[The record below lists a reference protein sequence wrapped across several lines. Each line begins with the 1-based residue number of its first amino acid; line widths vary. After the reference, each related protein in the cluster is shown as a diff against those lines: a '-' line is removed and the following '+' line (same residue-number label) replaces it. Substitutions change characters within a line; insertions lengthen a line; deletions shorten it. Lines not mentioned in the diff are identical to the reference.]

1 MKKKINTII
10 IGLGRIGIGYD
21 EYTPNVTLTHY
32 KAIKKH
38 KNFKLIGCI
47 DVNKINRDNFIKKY
61 KIPCFKNLSEIKD
74 KIYPELAIIASP
86 TDTHY
91 WVIKEILK
99 NHKRITSILCEKP
112 FGSKHEDANKILQ
125 ICKKNKVKLFV
136 NYMRTADPG
145 VIKTLRIIRSK
156 FNKNCKGTVFYDGNT
171 LNQASHL
178 INLLQFWFGESG
190 SIKLIKSDK
199 GNKQLVGQNFILSFI
214 NKSFIFIG
222 LNFSK
227 YSYASIEII
236 SPTGRIH
243 YLERGEKIQWQKIQ
257 KDMLYKEDNIPN
269 KKIINIKNDMKNCQL
284 NVLNQLYSSLIGKKS
299 YLCEGYKAIQTLKL
313 INKII

>member
-47 DVNKINRDNFIKKY
+47 DVNKINRDKFIKKY

-91 WVIKEILK
+91 LVIKEILK
-99 NHKRITSILCEKP
+99 NHKKITSILCEKP
-112 FGSKHEDANKILQ
+112 FGSKHEDANRILQ

-236 SPTGRIH
+236 SPNGRIH

-257 KDMLYKEDNIPN
+257 KDLLYKEDNIPN

>member
-10 IGLGRIGIGYD
+10 IGLGRVGIGYD
-21 EYTPNVTLTHY
+21 ENTPNVTLTHY

-47 DVNKINRDNFIKKY
+47 DVNKINRDKFIKKY
-61 KIPCFKNLSEIKD
+61 KIPCYVNLSKIKN

-86 TDTHY
+86 TNTHY
-91 WVIKEILK
+91 EIIKEILK
-99 NHKRITSILCEKP
+99 NHKKISSILCEKP
-112 FGSKHEDANKILQ
+112 FGNKHEDANKILK

-145 VIKTLRIIRSK
+145 VIKTMKIIRSE
-156 FNKNCKGTVFYDGNT
+156 FNNNCKGTVFYDGNT

-178 INLLQFWFGESG
+178 INLLQFWFGENG
-190 SIKLIKSDK
+190 TIKSIKSDK
-199 GNKQLVGQNFILSFI
+199 GNKKLVGQNFILSFK
-214 NKSFIFIG
+214 NKSFFFVG

-236 SPTGRIH
+236 SLNGRIH

-257 KDMLYKEDNIPN
+257 KDTLYKEDNIPN

-284 NVLNQLYSSLIGKKS
+284 NVLNELYSSLIGKKS
-299 YLCEGYKAIQTLKL
+299 YLCGGNEAIETLKL
-313 INKII
+313 INRII

>member
-1 MKKKINTII
+1 MNKKINTII

-32 KAIKKH
+32 KAIQKH

-47 DVNKINRDNFIKKY
+47 EVNKINRDKFIKKY
-61 KIPCFKNLSEIKD
+61 KVPCYENLSKIKN

-86 TDTHY
+86 TTTHY
-91 WVIKEILK
+91 RIIKEIIK
-99 NHKRITSILCEKP
+99 NHKTISSILCEKP
-112 FGSKHEDANKILQ
+112 FGNKYQEANKILK
-125 ICKKNKVKLFV
+125 ICKKNKIKVFV

-145 VIKTLRIIRSK
+145 AIKILKIIRSK
-156 FNKNCKGTVFYDGNT
+156 LNNNHKGTVFYDGNT

-178 INLLQFWFGESG
+178 INLLQFWFGEKG
-190 SIKLIKSDK
+190 TIKLITSDK
-199 GNKQLVGQNFILSFI
+199 GNKQLVGQNFILSFK
-214 NKSFIFIG
+214 NKIFFFIA
-222 LNFSK
+222 LNFPK

-257 KDMLYKEDNIPN
+257 KDMLYNEDNIPN
-269 KKIINIKNDMKNCQL
+269 KKIITIKNDMTNCQL
-284 NVLNQLYSSLIGKKS
+284 NVLNQLYYSLTGKKS
-299 YLCEGYKAIQTLKL
+299 FLCQGNKAIETLKL

>member
-99 NHKRITSILCEKP
+99 NHKKITSILCEKP

>member
-1 MKKKINTII
+1 M
-10 IGLGRIGIGYD
+10 
-21 EYTPNVTLTHY
+21 TLTHY

>member
-47 DVNKINRDNFIKKY
+47 DINKINRDKFVKKY
-61 KIPCFKNLSEIKD
+61 KIPCFKNLSKIKD

-86 TDTHY
+86 TNTHY
-91 WVIKEILK
+91 RVIKEILK
-99 NHKRITSILCEKP
+99 NHKKITSILCEKP
-112 FGSKHEDANKILQ
+112 FGSKHEDANKILR
-125 ICKKNKVKLFV
+125 ICKKNKVKVFV

-145 VIKTLRIIRSK
+145 VIKTLKIIRSK
-156 FNKNCKGTVFYDGNT
+156 FNNNCKGTVFYDGNT

-214 NKSFIFIG
+214 NKSFFFVG

>member
-47 DVNKINRDNFIKKY
+47 DVNKINRDKFIKKY

-190 SIKLIKSDK
+190 SIK
-199 GNKQLVGQNFILSFI
+199 
-214 NKSFIFIG
+214 
-222 LNFSK
+222 
-227 YSYASIEII
+227 
-236 SPTGRIH
+236 
-243 YLERGEKIQWQKIQ
+243 
-257 KDMLYKEDNIPN
+257 
-269 KKIINIKNDMKNCQL
+269 
-284 NVLNQLYSSLIGKKS
+284 
-299 YLCEGYKAIQTLKL
+299 
-313 INKII
+313 

>member
-1 MKKKINTII
+1 M
-10 IGLGRIGIGYD
+10 
-21 EYTPNVTLTHY
+21 
-32 KAIKKH
+32 
-38 KNFKLIGCI
+38 
-47 DVNKINRDNFIKKY
+47 
-61 KIPCFKNLSEIKD
+61 NL
-74 KIYPELAIIASP
+74 
-86 TDTHY
+86 
-91 WVIKEILK
+91 
-99 NHKRITSILCEKP
+99 
-112 FGSKHEDANKILQ
+112 
-125 ICKKNKVKLFV
+125 
-136 NYMRTADPG
+136 
-145 VIKTLRIIRSK
+145 
-156 FNKNCKGTVFYDGNT
+156 
-171 LNQASHL
+171 
-178 INLLQFWFGESG
+178 
-190 SIKLIKSDK
+190 
-199 GNKQLVGQNFILSFI
+199 
-214 NKSFIFIG
+214 G